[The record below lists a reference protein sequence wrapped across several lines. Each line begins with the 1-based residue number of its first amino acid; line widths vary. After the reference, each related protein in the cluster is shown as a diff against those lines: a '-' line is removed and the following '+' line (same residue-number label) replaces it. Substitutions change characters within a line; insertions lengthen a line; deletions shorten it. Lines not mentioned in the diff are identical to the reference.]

1 MEVADMNELKTPV
14 EPYRIKVVEP
24 IARTSRRERE
34 ALLRVAGYNIFNI
47 PAGKVFI
54 DLLTDSGT
62 SAMSDNQWA
71 GLMVGD
77 ESYAGARNF
86 FNLEKTVRSIFGF
99 KHVIPTHQGRAAE
112 RVLFGAAVKKGDFVP
127 NNIHFDTTR
136 ANVEFLGAAAVDLVG
151 DVAYDPKS
159 PAPFKGNMDPAKL
172 ESFIR
177 VHGRGRIPLV
187 MMTVTNNSGGG
198 QPVSLDNIR
207 RISRICRAHRIPFF
221 FDACRFAEN
230 AGFIRRRQE
239 GYGRKTL
246 RAIAREMFACADGAT
261 MSAKKDGLV
270 NIGGFVT
277 LNDDDLA
284 ERVKNRLIIGEGFP
298 TYGGLAGRDLEAI
311 ARGLEEVLHEDY
323 LEHRLDQVAYL
334 GALLDR
340 AGIPIF
346 KPVGGHAV
354 YILADEFLPH
364 IPRHRYP
371 GWALTVALYRE
382 AGIRAVEIG
391 GVMFGRK
398 GEDGK
403 EHFPRLELVRL
414 AIPRRLYTV
423 AHLQFVAEALAHLY
437 RNRAKVRGLKIVRQ
451 APQLRHFTV
460 RMKEV

>member
-1 MEVADMNELKTPV
+1 MARVNVPV

-24 IARTSRRERE
+24 IRPIGRPERE
-34 ALLRVAGYNIFNI
+34 ALLRKAGYNIFNI
-47 PAGKVFI
+47 PADKVYI

-71 GLMVGD
+71 GMMVGD

-86 FNLEKTVRSIFGF
+86 FNLEKSVRNIFGF

-112 RVLFGAAVKKGDFVP
+112 RVLFGTVLKPGDFVP
-127 NNIHFDTTR
+127 SNIHFDTTR
-136 ANVEFLGAAAVDLVG
+136 ANVEFLGAEAVDLVAER
-151 DVAYDPKS
+151 AYDPKS
-159 PAPFKGNMDPAKL
+159 PHPFKGNMDTDKL
-172 ESFIR
+172 ENFIR
-177 VHGRGRIPLV
+177 AKGRSRIPLV

-198 QPVSLDNIR
+198 QPVSLANMKAV
-207 RISRICRAHRIPFF
+207 SRICRAHHVPFF

-230 AGFIRRRQE
+230 AFFIKKREAGF
-239 GYGRKTL
+239 GRKTPL
-246 RAIAREMFACADGAT
+246 AIAKEMFKLADGAT
-261 MSAKKDGLV
+261 MSAKKDALV

-277 LNDDDLA
+277 LNDDALA
-284 ERVKNRLIIGEGFP
+284 ERLKNLLIISEGFP

-323 LEHRLDQVAYL
+323 LEHRISQVAYL
-334 GALLDR
+334 GDLLDK
-340 AGIPIF
+340 GGVPIF

-354 YILADEFLPH
+354 YVLADEFLPH
-364 IPRHRYP
+364 LPRNRFP

-382 AGIRAVEIG
+382 AGVRAVEIG
-391 GVMFGRK
+391 GVMFARK

-403 EHFPRLELVRL
+403 EEFPPLELVRL

-423 AHLQFVAEALAHLY
+423 SHLQYVAEALIHLY
-437 RNRAKVRGLKIVRQ
+437 KNRTKVRGVKIVHQ
-451 APQLRHFTV
+451 SPHLRHFTV